1 MPAHTRALIRI
12 VLRGR
17 AMPLHSYTLCFI
29 FSSSIFI
36 NNPCALNDDV
46 WSVDTWSGTHVSA
59 ERWIFIFISFVG
71 YNVMRIQ
78 LHDEKYKNITESEID
93 KCRIDIDNWSERT
106 DCFYKIPSML
116 SSAMR
121 FYFIVSKNDTETRAN
136 WIASN
141 IWNQMTP
148 AARYWIIKVHCS
160 LTIELNFFC
169 MRRRPRLHRRRVPNF
184 ISEALPIN
192 SYQSI
197 FHVREVPNPHGDIN
211 SSIIMNNCS
220 HMPFDPYYDFYRS
233 HFELHRIDE
242 VIHPLTN
249 YYHPVSRCRPIHSI
263 VRLLFISTESTA
275 SVTDSCF
282 LWKSIRQS
290 ERMRIP
296 FFKSSMNVEI
306 ECKFDCG
313 NSIAYIGLLVFIEY
327 WFGPNSEKDE
337 NSDGDSHKACAMCI
351 CSRFDV
357 CFVLCA
363 IPWFNAQRKKWIRN
377 RVQLWDV
384 GRPYNSEGSHY
395 FRISIV
401 IHFSPAMS
409 LFDCSISPIVQTSK
423 KAVIEITTGLSIKT
437 CKSKCVIPNGPKN
450 IGRVLWHV
458 TFRFSSD
465 LRPRYDIGNN
475 SFISMCSVQPR
486 RTHQVKNM
494 LSVFTV
500 HSVFVFVSIF
510 RPMFQQTHLVIRCD
524 SGCIFC
530 PCFASRSDTSPIHVH
545 WMTQKITEKNI

>member
-197 FHVREVPNPHGDIN
+197 FHVREVPNPHGDMN

-220 HMPFDPYYDFYRS
+220 HMPFDPYYDFLSLAFRAASNWWSHSSINKLLSSSQSMQADSLYRS
-233 HFELHRIDE
+233 AIIHFNGVHCKRHRF
-242 VIHPLTN
+242 
-249 YYHPVSRCRPIHSI
+249 
-263 VRLLFISTESTA
+263 LFFVEINS
-275 SVTDSCF
+275 
-282 LWKSIRQS
+282 SIRTNAN
-290 ERMRIP
+290 P
-296 FFKSSMNVEI
+296 
-306 ECKFDCG
+306 
-313 NSIAYIGLLVFIEY
+313 VF
-327 WFGPNSEKDE
+327 
-337 NSDGDSHKACAMCI
+337 
-351 CSRFDV
+351 
-357 CFVLCA
+357 
-363 IPWFNAQRKKWIRN
+363 
-377 RVQLWDV
+377 
-384 GRPYNSEGSHY
+384 
-395 FRISIV
+395 
-401 IHFSPAMS
+401 
-409 LFDCSISPIVQTSK
+409 
-423 KAVIEITTGLSIKT
+423 
-437 CKSKCVIPNGPKN
+437 
-450 IGRVLWHV
+450 
-458 TFRFSSD
+458 
-465 LRPRYDIGNN
+465 
-475 SFISMCSVQPR
+475 
-486 RTHQVKNM
+486 
-494 LSVFTV
+494 
-500 HSVFVFVSIF
+500 
-510 RPMFQQTHLVIRCD
+510 
-524 SGCIFC
+524 
-530 PCFASRSDTSPIHVH
+530 
-545 WMTQKITEKNI
+545 